1 MWSYYP
7 ELLERPV
14 PRYTSFPTAAEFRPL
29 EHDRV
34 MDAALAAIP
43 SGAQISLYVHI
54 PYCNEICYYCACN
67 TGRANKKK
75 RLQSYI
81 EALIREIEL
90 VGERIAGPINV
101 SRIAFGGGS
110 PNAIDPG
117 DFVRILDQL
126 RASFDAKFSEISV
139 ELDPRDF
146 TADWAETLSESGV
159 THASMGVQTFAPQVQ
174 QAIGR
179 VQPTKLI
186 ATAIQQLRDK
196 NVSSINFDMM
206 YGLPAQTLSDL
217 RDSLDQA
224 IALQPDRIA
233 LFGYAHLP
241 DRIPRQRRIDS
252 TIMANQ
258 IQRFEMA
265 ALGYEHLVDAGYQA
279 IGFDHFALP
288 DDPMAQA
295 ARAGTISRNFQGFT
309 DDPAPYLI
317 GLGASAISIFPDHIL
332 QNEKN
337 VGKYRDAVFAGK
349 QSAQLG
355 VQVSEEDR
363 LHRQII
369 EDVLCRG
376 RANIG
381 TLSDASRLTG
391 YLESFEKRKLLTIE
405 DTEILCSDN
414 AAPYLRTIAA
424 IFDPYRIAAGT
435 KFSSA
440 I

>member
-7 ELLERPV
+7 ELLERAV

-29 EHDRV
+29 EHGSV
-34 MDAALAAIP
+34 MDEALAAIP

-81 EALIREIEL
+81 NALMKEIEH
-90 VGERIAGPINV
+90 VSKKIAGSINI

-110 PNAIDPG
+110 PNAIAPE

-126 RASFDAKFSEISV
+126 KASFGAKLSEISV

-146 TADWAETLSESGV
+146 TADWAETLGDTGV

-174 QAIGR
+174 EAIGR
-179 VQPTKLI
+179 IQPTESI
-186 ATAIQQLRDK
+186 ATAMKQLRDK
-196 NVSSINFDMM
+196 GVSSINFDMM
-206 YGLPAQTLSDL
+206 YGLPAQTRDDL

-241 DRIPRQRRIDS
+241 DKIPRQRRIDS

-265 ALGYEHLVDAGYQA
+265 ALGYEHLINAGYQA

-288 DDPMAQA
+288 HDPMAQA
-295 ARAGTISRNFQGFT
+295 ARAGKISRNFQGYT
-309 DDPAPYLI
+309 DDPASYLI

-337 VGKYRDAVFAGK
+337 VGKYREVVFAEK
-349 QSAQLG
+349 HAAKLG
-355 VQVSEEDR
+355 VQVSAEDR

-381 TLSDASRLTG
+381 TLSDARRLTR
-391 YLESFEKRKLLTIE
+391 YLKSFEKRKLLTIE
-405 DTEILCSDN
+405 DKEIFCSDN

-424 IFDPYRIAAGT
+424 VFDPYRIAAGA